1 MGVNI
6 VGKVS
11 GTVIELKNKGLNFPS
26 IAKVEYE
33 VNGKKY
39 QIEETIKLV
48 SKVIK
53 LGFLPIGQKKTSKI
67 NCEEGSVVTI
77 VYDEEHP
84 EKAYIE
90 GNGGIINC

>member
-1 MGVNI
+1 MAKVN
-6 VGKVS
+6 
-11 GTVIELKNKGLNFPS
+11 GTVIELKNKGIDFPT
-26 IAKVEYE
+26 IARVEYE

-53 LGFLPIGQKKTSKI
+53 LGFLPIGQKKTPKI
-67 NCEEGSVVTI
+67 NCKEGSIVTI

-90 GNGGIINC
+90 GNDGIINC